1 MAEQTHSKKWV
12 YVQSDKSAFTLTIHR
27 FRANTGKRRTSSGR
41 SGNLHPLQSI
51 SASTISNGMCA
62 SSRMREAPTPFGSV
76 FCGETFHHDG
86 RSRGDGR
93 QTGAMESTAASR
105 KSSLPLFP
113 VEPGSVKIQTHLLE
127 THKPTP
133 RGDHFPPHCTKHSI
147 GSVST
152 YTETLRICQ
161 VPFVRKAE
169 KEVFGRRKQQKR
181 IFFSSSPCHLHFAM
195 YNIRLLHCKLTINK
209 ERQ

>member
-1 MAEQTHSKKWV
+1 MAEQTHSKKGV

-76 FCGETFHHDG
+76 FAEKRSGVRLSHHDG

-113 VEPGSVKIQTHLLE
+113 VEPESVKIQTHLPE

-152 YTETLRICQ
+152 HTETLRICQ

-169 KEVFGRRKQQKR
+169 KKSFREEETAKTH
-181 IFFSSSPCHLHFAM
+181 FFFLFA
-195 YNIRLLHCKLTINK
+195 LPFAFCDV
-209 ERQ
+209 

>member
-1 MAEQTHSKKWV
+1 MAEQTHSKKGV
-12 YVQSDKSAFTLTIHR
+12 YVQSDKRAFTLTIHR
-27 FRANTGKRRTSSGR
+27 FRANTGKRRTSYGR

-76 FCGETFHHDG
+76 FAEKRSGVRLSHHDG

-93 QTGAMESTAASR
+93 QTGAMESTGASR

-113 VEPGSVKIQTHLLE
+113 VEPGSVKIQTHLPE

-152 YTETLRICQ
+152 HTETLRICQ

-169 KEVFGRRKQQKR
+169 KRGFREEETAKTH
-181 IFFSSSPCHLHFAM
+181 FFFLFA
-195 YNIRLLHCKLTINK
+195 LPFAFCDV
-209 ERQ
+209 

>member
-1 MAEQTHSKKWV
+1 MAEQTHSKKGV

-27 FRANTGKRRTSSGR
+27 FRANTGKRRTSSGERGEPHPAEAGTCIRSSPFPHPRYRTGCARQAECGKRRRRSAAFFAEKR
-41 SGNLHPLQSI
+41 SGVRLS
-51 SASTISNGMCA
+51 
-62 SSRMREAPTPFGSV
+62 
-76 FCGETFHHDG
+76 HHDG

-113 VEPGSVKIQTHLLE
+113 VEPESVKIQTHLPE

-133 RGDHFPPHCTKHSI
+133 RGVHFPPHCTKHSI

-152 YTETLRICQ
+152 HTETLRICQ

-169 KEVFGRRKQQKR
+169 KRGFREEETAKTH
-181 IFFSSSPCHLHFAM
+181 FFFLFA
-195 YNIRLLHCKLTINK
+195 LPFAFCDV
-209 ERQ
+209 